1 MSNEQPS
8 SGQGGR
14 KEIPIPSAPVPN
26 SVDRTAAQKEEQELA
41 SAASEHQR
49 GEVARRIIAWGM
61 WILIVVVFIIIIAAV
76 ATLGF
81 HLLVP
86 CAYHWLKPDELQEV
100 KNAVLSGA
108 VVGLGT
114 TYLRRYLEEKRT

>member
-1 MSNEQPS
+1 ME
-8 SGQGGR
+8 
-14 KEIPIPSAPVPN
+14 K
-26 SVDRTAAQKEEQELA
+26 
-41 SAASEHQR
+41 AASEHWR

-76 ATLGF
+76 ATFGF

-86 CAYHWLKPDELQEV
+86 GTYHWLEPDELQEV